1 MALARRM
8 KQDARR
14 ARYSGSVALTSGLD
28 FRHLDFLASVHEGTA
43 FPAATCDVRISNF
56 AGDILQVEL
65 PVVSSIL
72 DVKRKVEEVWGV
84 KATHVVSNVE
94 TLGSLGTLGVVA
106 LTMVKNTGSFTLEY
120 SDEEHRNIEGA
131 TGGYLR
137 DINNTLV
144 FKHIEGAWEFRLDEE
159 DRWILC
165 NRYRQEVVM
174 SDTGHGHMLPPE
186 VDQWFRRWD
195 RLLQEPGLFF
205 ASLTFS

>member
-144 FKHIEGAWEFRLDEE
+144 FKHVEGMFFT
-159 DRWILC
+159 C
-165 NRYRQEVVM
+165 
-174 SDTGHGHMLPPE
+174 
-186 VDQWFRRWD
+186 WD
-195 RLLQEPGLFF
+195 SGMRPCLAHACLN
-205 ASLTFS
+205 

>member
-1 MALARRM
+1 MGVLLKEAQVLEEAEQTVEGGDPLQEAAQVLEQKATEMMALARRM

-84 KATHVVSNVE
+84 KAALQTMTCGTHVVSNVE
-94 TLGSLGTLGVVA
+94 TLASLGTLGVVA
-106 LTMVKNTGSFTLEY
+106 LTMVKNTGSFKLEC

-131 TGGYLR
+131 AGGYLR
-137 DINNTLV
+137 DVNNTLV
-144 FKHIEGAWEFRLDEE
+144 FKHIEG
-159 DRWILC
+159 
-165 NRYRQEVVM
+165 
-174 SDTGHGHMLPPE
+174 
-186 VDQWFRRWD
+186 
-195 RLLQEPGLFF
+195 
-205 ASLTFS
+205 